1 MKNLLIDTN
10 IYTHALAGDLETI
23 DILRHAQKSPF
34 VALASVNCFPVLK
47 ALLGKRRIE
56 RSLKNFW
63 TLPV

>member
-34 VALASVNCFPVLK
+34 VALASVNCFSVLK
-47 ALLGKRRIE
+47 EEPGKRRIE
-56 RSLKNFW
+56 KSLKNF
-63 TLPV
+63 